1 MRLSRSALLLLLL
14 ASALGLGACSSTQQT
29 FGFGKR
35 SPDEFAVVRRAP
47 LVIPPDST
55 LRPPQPGAPPT
66 AEVAPS
72 VAARDVLLGGAAS
85 QVPATDNTQSAG
97 EAAIV
102 GDAKI
107 TALPDIRTV
116 ITEENTQLTVL
127 DRGTFLAILGW
138 QVERQQPQ
146 PNVIDPVAESRRLA
160 AEGLVSTTRTGTT
173 LLTPSAGG

>member
-1 MRLSRSALLLLLL
+1 MRLSRSAFPLLLL
-14 ASALGLGACSSTQQT
+14 ATAVALAACSSAQQT
-29 FGFGKR
+29 FGLGKR

-66 AEVAPS
+66 AEVAPA
-72 VAARDVLLGGAAS
+72 VAARDALLGSAAS
-85 QVPATDNTQSAG
+85 QVPVDNTQSAG
-97 EAAIV
+97 EQAIL
-102 GDAKI
+102 GDTKI

-116 ITEENTQLTVL
+116 ITDENTQLAVL

-138 QVERQQPQ
+138 QAKRQQPQ
-146 PNVIDPVAESRRLA
+146 PNVVDPLAESRRLA

-173 LLTPSAGG
+173 LLTSPDGG